1 MKATATEN
9 FLNYNKIKSLSSV
22 PKPDYTR
29 LKEILRKAELL
40 QGLTTEEAAELLALD
55 DSESINLL
63 LKTAEIVKNRIYGKR
78 MVLFAP
84 LYTGN
89 HCTNNCL
96 YCGFRAANKD
106 IHRIKLNNDQIKEDA
121 ESLIKEG
128 HKRVLLL
135 SGESGHYPLS
145 YTMDAIKSVY
155 SAEVNGA
162 RIRRINVEIAP
173 LDIDDFKTLKTANIG
188 TYTCFQETY
197 DPDLYKVYHPT
208 GKKSDYNYRL
218 NVMHRAM
225 EAGIDDVGVGVL
237 FGLADYKYEVIAL
250 MEHAADL
257 EKKYGCG
264 PHTVS
269 VPRLEPAPGS
279 AISEEVPF
287 PVSDNDFRKIISIIR
302 IAMPYTG
309 IILSTRESEEIRN
322 ELFRYG
328 VSQVSA
334 GSRTTPGGYSLSGE
348 KENKQFS
355 LGDHRSLEMVIN
367 DLTDG
372 GFIPSFCTGCYRKG
386 RVGNDFMDLAKPGL
400 IKKFCMPNGLVS
412 FAEYLSDFAP
422 EELKDK
428 GFRLIEK
435 ITKNV
440 ESENVKKMISDSVDQ
455 IKSGVRDIYL

>member
-1 MKATATEN
+1 MKATLTEN
-9 FLNYNKIKSLSSV
+9 FLDYDKINTLAKVTKPSNNRLDEILLKAEKLNGLSS
-22 PKPDYTR
+22 D
-29 LKEILRKAELL
+29 
-40 QGLTTEEAAELLALD
+40 EAAELLAIED
-55 DSESINLL
+55 PESIQRLL
-63 LKTAEIVKNRIYGKR
+63 ETASKVKNEIYGKR

-84 LYTGN
+84 LYAGN

-106 IHRIKLNNDQIKEDA
+106 IHRIKLNMDQIREDA
-121 ESLIKEG
+121 ESLLKEG

-145 YTMDAIKSVY
+145 YTMDAIKAVY

-162 RIRRINVEIAP
+162 KIRRVNVEIAP
-173 LDIDDFKTLKTANIG
+173 MDVDDFKTLKTADIG

-197 DPDLYKVYHPT
+197 DPQLYKFYHPT
-208 GKKSDYNYRL
+208 GKKSDYDYRL

-225 EAGIDDVGVGVL
+225 EAGIDDIGMGVL
-237 FGLADYKYEVIAL
+237 FGLADYRFEVIAL

-257 EKKYGCG
+257 EKKFGCG

-279 AISEEVPF
+279 AISEKVPF
-287 PVSDNDFRKIISIIR
+287 PVSDDEFRKIISIIR

-309 IILSTRESEEIRN
+309 IILSTRESVEIRN
-322 ELFRYG
+322 ELFQYG
-328 VSQVSA
+328 ISQVSA
-334 GSRTTPGGYSLSGE
+334 GSRTTPGGYSISGE

-355 LGDHRSLEMVIN
+355 LGDHRSLEEVIN

-386 RVGNDFMDLAKPGL
+386 RVGHDFMDLAKPGL

-412 FAEYLSDFAP
+412 YAEYLSDYAP
-422 EELKDK
+422 ADLAQK
-428 GFRLIEK
+428 GFALIDT
-435 ITKNV
+435 ITENV
-440 ESENVKKMISDSVDQ
+440 ESESVKEMIKSSVNKV
-455 IKSGVRDIYL
+455 KSGVRDIYL

>member
-1 MKATATEN
+1 MKATLTEN
-9 FLNYNKIKSLSSV
+9 FLDYDKINTLAKVTKPSNNRLDEILLKAEKLNGLSS
-22 PKPDYTR
+22 D
-29 LKEILRKAELL
+29 
-40 QGLTTEEAAELLALD
+40 EAAELLAIED
-55 DSESINLL
+55 PESIQRLL
-63 LKTAEIVKNRIYGKR
+63 ETASKVKNEIYCKL

-84 LYTGN
+84 LYAGN

-106 IHRIKLNNDQIKEDA
+106 IHRIKLNMDQIREDA
-121 ESLIKEG
+121 ESLLKEG

-145 YTMDAIKSVY
+145 YTMDAIKAVY

-162 RIRRINVEIAP
+162 KIRRVNVEIAP
-173 LDIDDFKTLKTANIG
+173 MDVDDFKTLKTADIG

-197 DPDLYKVYHPT
+197 DPQLYKFYHPT
-208 GKKSDYNYRL
+208 GKKSDYDYRL

-225 EAGIDDVGVGVL
+225 EAGIDDIGMGVL
-237 FGLADYKYEVIAL
+237 FGLADYRFEVIAL

-257 EKKYGCG
+257 EKKFGCG

-279 AISEEVPF
+279 AISEKVPF
-287 PVSDNDFRKIISIIR
+287 PVSDDEFRKIISIIR

-309 IILSTRESEEIRN
+309 IILSTRESVEIRN
-322 ELFRYG
+322 ELFQYG
-328 VSQVSA
+328 ISQVSA
-334 GSRTTPGGYSLSGE
+334 GSRTTPGGYSISGE

-355 LGDHRSLEMVIN
+355 LGDHRSLEEVIN

-386 RVGNDFMDLAKPGL
+386 RVGHDFMDLAKPGL

-412 FAEYLSDFAP
+412 YAEYLSDYAP
-422 EELKDK
+422 ADLAQK
-428 GFRLIEK
+428 GFALIDT
-435 ITKNV
+435 ITENV
-440 ESENVKKMISDSVDQ
+440 ESESVKEMIKSSVNKV
-455 IKSGVRDIYL
+455 KSGVRDIYL